1 MAMDKAEI
9 KRKSIIGGVL
19 VVTLIAVV
27 LVDDEETEIV
37 VDALQTTQPTRAS
50 SGTTRTE
57 ADTANYLAV
66 DLLGQR
72 QFKAEAGNI
81 FKSTSWV
88 PVRPQPTMQQQRQQ
102 QQRQQAALA
111 QQAARAAAPPPAPT
125 APPLQF
131 KYIGKAISENT
142 TWVFL
147 SEEGENY
154 VTKLGGQVDE
164 RYRVDTMDDEAVT
177 FTYLPL
183 NAKQTLNINDKIA
196 GNFR

>member
-19 VVTLIAVV
+19 LLTLIAVV
-27 LVDDEETEIV
+27 LVDDDEAEIV
-37 VDALQTTQPTRAS
+37 IDAVQTTQPTRAS
-50 SGTTRTE
+50 LGNTRVETETT
-57 ADTANYLAV
+57 NYLAV

-72 QFKAEAGNI
+72 QFNAEAGNL

-88 PVRPQPTMQQQRQQ
+88 PARPQPTMQQ
-102 QQRQQAALA
+102 QQAALA

-131 KYIGKAISENT
+131 KYIGKAISENK

-147 SEEGENY
+147 SEAGENY
-154 VTKLGGQVDE
+154 VTKLGGHIED
-164 RYRVDTMDDEAVT
+164 RYRIDAVDDETVKL
-177 FTYLPL
+177 TYLPL

>member
-19 VVTLIAVV
+19 LVTLIAVV

-37 VDALQTTQPTRAS
+37 VDAVQTTQPTRAS
-50 SGTTRTE
+50 SEKTRTE
-57 ADTANYLAV
+57 KDTSNYLAV

-72 QFKAEAGNI
+72 QFNAEAGNI

-88 PVRPQPTMQQQRQQ
+88 PSRPQPSMQQ
-102 QQRQQAALA
+102 QQAALA

-147 SEEGENY
+147 TELGENY
-154 VTKLGGQVDE
+154 VTKLGGHIDD
-164 RYRVDTMDDEAVT
+164 RYRVDTVDDEMVT

>member
-9 KRKSIIGGVL
+9 KRKSILGAAL
-19 VVTLIAVV
+19 LVTLIAVV

-37 VDALQTTQPTRAS
+37 VDAVQTTQPTRAS
-50 SGTTRTE
+50 SGKTRVETE
-57 ADTANYLAV
+57 TANYLAV

-88 PVRPQPTMQQQRQQ
+88 PARPQPTMQQ
-102 QQRQQAALA
+102 QQAALA

-131 KYIGKAISENT
+131 KYIGKAISENE

-147 SEEGENY
+147 SEAGENH
-154 VTKLGGQVDE
+154 VTKLGGHIED
-164 RYRVDTMDDEAVT
+164 RYRIDAMNDETVT

-183 NAKQTLNINDKIA
+183 DAKQTLNINDKIA

>member
-9 KRKSIIGGVL
+9 KRKSIIGGIL
-19 VVTLIAVV
+19 LLTLIAVV

-37 VDALQTTQPTRAS
+37 VDAVQTTQPTRAS
-50 SGTTRTE
+50 SGKTRVETQTT
-57 ADTANYLAV
+57 NYLAV

-88 PVRPQPTMQQQRQQ
+88 PARPQPTMQQQQT
-102 QQRQQAALA
+102 ALA
-111 QQAARAAAPPPAPT
+111 QQAARAAAPPPAPKP
-125 APPLQF
+125 PPLQF
-131 KYIGKAISENT
+131 KYIGKAIAENE

-147 SEEGENY
+147 SESGENH
-154 VTKLGGQVDE
+154 VTKLGGHIED
-164 RYRVDTMDDEAVT
+164 RYRIDAVDDETVKL
-177 FTYLPL
+177 TYLPL
-183 NAKQTLNINDKIA
+183 DAKQTLNINNKMA

>member
-9 KRKSIIGGVL
+9 KRKSIIGGAL
-19 VVTLIAVV
+19 ILTLIAVV
-27 LVDDEETEIV
+27 LVEDEEPEIV
-37 VDALQTTQPTRAS
+37 VDAVQTTQPTRAS
-50 SGTTRTE
+50 SGNTRVETE
-57 ADTANYLAV
+57 IPNYLAV

-88 PVRPQPTMQQQRQQ
+88 PARPQPTVQQRQQ
-102 QQRQQAALA
+102 QAALA
-111 QQAARAAAPPPAPT
+111 RQAARAAAPPPAPT

-131 KYIGKAISENT
+131 KYIGKAISGND

-147 SEEGENY
+147 SESGENY
-154 VTKLGGQVDE
+154 VAKLGRQIDD
-164 RYRVDTMDDEAVT
+164 RYRVDTMDDETVT

>member
-9 KRKSIIGGVL
+9 KRKSILGAAL
-19 VVTLIAVV
+19 LVTLIAVV

-37 VDALQTTQPTRAS
+37 VDAVQTTQPTRAS
-50 SGTTRTE
+50 SGKTRVETE
-57 ADTANYLAV
+57 TANYLAV

-88 PVRPQPTMQQQRQQ
+88 PARPQPTLQQ
-102 QQRQQAALA
+102 QQAALA
-111 QQAARAAAPPPAPT
+111 QQAARAAAAPPSPAPT

-147 SEEGENY
+147 SEAGENH
-154 VTKLGGQVDE
+154 VTKLGGHVDE
-164 RYRVDTMDDEAVT
+164 RYRVDTMDDETVT